1 MGDYSGHCYRGIL
14 KNTNSIVI
22 FSPNIRNLYNK
33 KCFGCK
39 SKKGDFKVEK
49 NANSNLGDI
58 KNSEFLYK
66 VISERINMEFQAQDA
81 KDNKASLL
89 LMFSSTLFSIIFSFS
104 KIDIYSIIG
113 LINLYIS
120 IIFAYLAYRIKLWRR
135 DPDPV
140 NLWYNYYDKDY
151 KTTLEQVTT
160 NIVESYKEVKEQDRK
175 ALYINVGYVFLLIGL
190 GILILGKLVNA
201 KII

>member
-1 MGDYSGHCYRGIL
+1 M
-14 KNTNSIVI
+14 
-22 FSPNIRNLYNK
+22 
-33 KCFGCK
+33 
-39 SKKGDFKVEK
+39 EK
-49 NANSNLGDI
+49 NANSKLGDI

-66 VISERINMEFQAQDA
+66 VISERINIEFQAQDA

-104 KIDIYSIIG
+104 RMDIYSIIG

-151 KTTLEQVTT
+151 KTTLEQVTA

-190 GILILGKLVNA
+190 GILIFGKLVNA